1 MQLRLS
7 AVSQLQR
14 KVIYSPGKDDG
25 TAVTEL
31 CGDRNVRTS
40 QGTFIARRE
49 DKQGVLA
56 WMEDKIASLTGI
68 PASHGEVCC

>member
-1 MQLRLS
+1 MGQEIGTRAS
-7 AVSQLQR
+7 AVWSML
-14 KVIYSPGKDDG
+14 KLGCS
-25 TAVTEL
+25 
-31 CGDRNVRTS
+31 RNVRTS

-68 PASHGEVCC
+68 PASHGEVRASRTT